1 MPADIDADVQRLDIK
16 DYGLYGIDISE
27 PGPMVLCNQCNH
39 IMAPEGILRHVK
51 KVHGSKL
58 VSMYKARPPIATTT
72 KPISSLSSTVTSASN
87 LATAFSNRLNVSKM
101 APPTQSNAANNSMNS
116 VTDIKHSKYKVP
128 NNFEEAHVLL
138 NKEDV
143 HGGINSASCSSGV
156 ASTSTSSLQLTTS
169 NLQSVSASSNSSN
182 SSGISSSSNSNSSS
196 SSSFSKSS
204 TMSNTLTNSGS
215 GSGGGGGGGSSGH
228 NRRNRKVLPIKD
240 REYDPEKHCGVVIGL
255 GRPCTRSLTCKTHQ
269 ISLRRNV
276 GGRSKPFDKL
286 LSEHRNH
293 TKDSPQKL
301 MPNSFG
307 KGTGKQVKLYF
318 CLYFTIFL

>member
-1 MPADIDADVQRLDIK
+1 
-16 DYGLYGIDISE
+16 
-27 PGPMVLCNQCNH
+27 MVLCNQCNH
-39 IMAPEGILRHVK
+39 IMAPEGIIRHVK

-58 VSMYKARPPIATTT
+58 VSMYKARPPTATAT
-72 KPISSLSSTVTSASN
+72 KPMASSSSSSSASN
-87 LATAFSNRLNVSKM
+87 LAAAFSNRLNVSKM
-101 APPTQSNAANNSMNS
+101 APPAQSNAATNSMNTA
-116 VTDIKHSKYKVP
+116 TDIKHNKYKVP

-143 HGGINSASCSSGV
+143 IGGLNSASSSLG
-156 ASTSTSSLQLTTS
+156 AASTSSLQLTTS

-215 GSGGGGGGGSSGH
+215 GSGGGSGSGN
-228 NRRNRKVLPIKD
+228 NRRNRKILPIKD
-240 REYDPEKHCGVVIGL
+240 REYDPEKHCGVIIGL

-276 GGRSKPFDKL
+276 GGRSKPFDQL

-293 TKDSPQKL
+293 TKDSPL
-301 MPNSFG
+301 GLTPSIFG
-307 KGTGKQVKLYF
+307 KGTSKKVKLYF
-318 CLYFTIFL
+318 FVCNIISLWTKFHSYVDCQIINVVLNKIAILRHGCIIDRVKIY